1 MSFNHC
7 LFIKQKSTGIY
18 FDFYTL
24 CFSVSLTEVLVFC
37 AVQVHNYPIYRHE
50 LEEVF
55 LYYNLTVSTLV
66 IGPLYS
72 AGLLRVQSTV
82 EYIYAAS
89 EVDYS
94 SDHLFAFSNWQQ
106 WDPRRRLFVPTRNVW
121 HMTPQCVDEN
131 FGFCSSEY
139 LYPVD
144 LYEAVIQVGA
154 TLLDRHEYVDLRQ
167 VYFRLVDSVLYN
179 LRPVYEMVSK
189 NNTSEHH
196 TAQRYLYHE
205 NGKWRVGAKIG
216 SESVM
221 TGIILELEG
230 SAMRVEYENETEW
243 HWLDFSLF
251 TPEHTR
257 RRAFGRLECRRQL
270 PDGMDCRAAGD
281 GACDNGGTCHTD
293 ASGVSSCQCAA
304 GYRGIQCEH
313 RILKCITSFHTP
325 PGASSV
331 FGLAPHYEGSI
342 MTVFCLLDSV
352 SFSVCQNG
360 SWQSTSKKECDIPTA
375 STATTTLATS
385 TKTWILDNNSSDIE
399 HVGEDSAETIAMVII
414 MLVCVQ
420 LGCPFLCY
428 CCVAFCRSD
437 EEQELPADDEPNEQ
451 KTEAK
456 KQRTSLQRTCSGF
469 FYVCW
474 WVWLAFVI
482 VYFVQY
488 GYIPL
493 DGSSVFSATVIMAF
507 VCLGVLYCCVF
518 SESFC
523 SREYNYL
530 SELENEEVTAGE
542 QIAEMKAAKPIMTF
556 KVECAHDETK
566 TRTVLKFSRYDYFL
580 SLVFSFLEQCAV
592 LSYVCICTSFNIVST
607 YNDNYWHNFA
617 RKHQACFSNFCAAWN
632 VNVD

>member
-1 MSFNHC
+1 M
-7 LFIKQKSTGIY
+7 
-18 FDFYTL
+18 
-24 CFSVSLTEVLVFC
+24 
-37 AVQVHNYPIYRHE
+37 
-50 LEEVF
+50 F
-55 LYYNLTVSTLV
+55 LYYNLTEAALL
-66 IGPLYS
+66 IGPLHS
-72 AGLLRVQSTV
+72 QGLLRVQPTGAIV
-82 EYIYAAS
+82 MEKFS

-94 SDHLFAFSNWQQ
+94 LPYRYFAFSSWKQ
-106 WDPRRRLFVPTRNVW
+106 WDPRRRQFFPNRNLS
-121 HMTPQCVDEN
+121 HMRPECVDES
-131 FGFCSSEY
+131 FGFCSSGY

-144 LYEAVIQVGA
+144 VSVSRVGG
-154 TLLDRHEYVDLRQ
+154 TQLDEHEYVDLRQ
-167 VYFRLVDSVLYN
+167 VYFRLVDSVLHN
-179 LRPVYEMVSK
+179 LRPVYEMVSE
-189 NNTSEHH
+189 NETSEHP
-196 TAQRYLYHE
+196 QRYLYHE

-221 TGIILELEG
+221 TGIILELES
-230 SAMRVEYENETEW
+230 SAMRVEYENKTEW
-243 HWLDFSLF
+243 HSLHFSLF

-270 PDGMDCRAAGD
+270 PDGIDCQTAGI

-304 GYRGIQCEH
+304 GYRGIRCEH
-313 RILKCITSFHTP
+313 RIPRCATSFHTP
-325 PGASSV
+325 PRASSV
-331 FGLAPHYEGSI
+331 FGGSAPHYEGSI
-342 MTVFCLLDSV
+342 MTIFCLLGDV

-360 SWQSTSKKECDIPTA
+360 SWQSTSKRECSIPSTST
-375 STATTTLATS
+375 STATTLAT
-385 TKTWILDNNSSDIE
+385 TTRTWISHDNSSYVE
-399 HVGEDSAETIAMVII
+399 HVSEDSAETIAVVII

-437 EEQELPADDEPNEQ
+437 EEQELPADDEPSDL
-451 KTEAK
+451 KTEPK
-456 KQRTSLQRTCSGF
+456 KHRTSLQRTCSGF

-530 SELENEEVTAGE
+530 SELENEEVTTGE
-542 QIAEMKAAKPIMTF
+542 QIAEMKAAKPAMTF
-556 KVECAHDETK
+556 KVECSHDETK
-566 TRTVLKFSRYDYFL
+566 THTVQKILTL
-580 SLVFSFLEQCAV
+580 
-592 LSYVCICTSFNIVST
+592 
-607 YNDNYWHNFA
+607 
-617 RKHQACFSNFCAAWN
+617 
-632 VNVD
+632 